1 MTVNVYL
8 TPADLSRGSQEK
20 SIQEVDSQDFSYGA
34 LGLDLFQLADLVIY
48 TDAKGEAKVLKSR
61 T

>member
-8 TPADLSRGSQEK
+8 TPRDLNRESQGK
-20 SIQEVDSQDFSYGA
+20 PIQKVDRQDFSYGA